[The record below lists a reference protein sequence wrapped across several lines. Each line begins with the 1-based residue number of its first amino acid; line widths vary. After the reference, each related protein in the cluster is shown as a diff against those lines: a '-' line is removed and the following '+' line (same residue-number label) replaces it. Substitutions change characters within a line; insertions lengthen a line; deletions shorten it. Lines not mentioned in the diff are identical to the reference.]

1 MAQFEDSGF
10 KTFTASEAIPKYARV
25 LLASTG
31 LIEDAGI
38 TGKDIGTATEEAF
51 ASGDRVTVKLRTAPG
66 THKMIA
72 SAAVTLGA
80 TVFTAASGK
89 IGPSASTAFQIGAV
103 VGVDGTVA
111 DGDIVEVVYNAHGDT
126 AV

>member
-1 MAQFEDSGF
+1 MSQFDDSGY
-10 KTFTASEAIPKYARV
+10 KTYVASEAIPKYARV
-25 LLASTG
+25 TLASTG

-38 TGKDIGTATEEAF
+38 TAKEIGTALEEAF

-72 SAAVTLGA
+72 AAAVTLGA

-89 IGPSASTAFQIGAV
+89 VSVSASTAFQVGQV
-103 VGVDGTVA
+103 VGIDGTVA
-111 DGDIVEVVYNAHGDT
+111 DGNVIEVLYNAHGDT

>member
-1 MAQFEDSGF
+1 MSQFQDSGYA
-10 KTFTASEAIPKYARV
+10 TFTASEAIPKYARV
-25 LLASTG
+25 TLASTG

-38 TGKDIGTATEEAF
+38 AVKDIGTATNEAF

-72 SAAVTLGA
+72 AAAVTLGA
-80 TVFTAASGK
+80 TIFTAASGK
-89 IGPSASTAFQIGAV
+89 VSVSASTAFQIGNV
-103 VGVDGTVA
+103 VGIDGTVA
-111 DGDIVEVVYNAHGDT
+111 DGDIIEVLYNAHGDT